1 MATLYEINSA
11 ILDCVDLDTGEVI
24 DEEKLTKLQLAFDDK
39 VEGIACW
46 IKNLLSDAEAIK
58 QEKMALAA
66 RQQAAEKK
74 AESLKRYLS
83 MVLDGNKFKTPKVQ
97 ISFRKSKQV
106 VVNDIYKIDD
116 DYLKYAEPTVD
127 KTKVKKALETGV
139 KLEGVELVEKNN
151 IQIK

>member
-11 ILDCVDLDTGEVI
+11 ILDCVDLETGEVI
-24 DEEKLTKLQLAFDDK
+24 DESKLTELQLAFDDK

-58 QEKMALAA
+58 QEKLALAA

-74 AESLKRYLS
+74 AESLKRYLT
-83 MVLDGNKFKTPKVQ
+83 MVLDGGKFKTAKVQ

-106 VVNDIYKIDD
+106 VVSDLNKIDD
-116 DYLKYAEPTVD
+116 DYLKFAEPTVD
-127 KTKVKKALETGV
+127 KTKVKKALEDGI
-139 KLEGVELVEKNN
+139 KLDGVELIEKNN